1 MTPKVF
7 RSTKFVLAAR
17 NLQRS
22 GGRLWVSLFGIA
34 FATFLMCIQGS
45 LLYSFIRAASRVV
58 DSVDADLWIISKGTP
73 TFDYVSSIPERYA
86 ELALG
91 VEGVH
96 DAGRGIAGWSPIQR
110 PNGNKTLVMIIGV
123 EKKYQGQLPDVVD
136 MANAVGFAD
145 SGLVLDASDAS
156 RLGYDKFSSAVQIA
170 GRRGYLLAETSGFAS
185 FIGSPLI
192 FTSYVDA
199 HQYLNMDRTQT
210 SFIILHVSSGHDPA
224 SVRDVLRS
232 RFRDVDVWTSSELSW
247 RSRQFWLV
255 QTGAGGALT
264 TAAVLGFGIGLVLVA
279 QAIYG
284 ITAENIEEFA
294 TMKAMGAS
302 DRDVH
307 SVVLIQSLLCGIF
320 GGIFGLLAV
329 EPFSVV
335 LRVMVSWMTVPFWMY
350 LVVVGALAFLCI
362 LASLIAARPAVR
374 IEPARV
380 FRA

>member
-1 MTPKVF
+1 MARTLF
-7 RSTKFVLAAR
+7 RSMRVILAAR
-17 NLQRS
+17 NLRGS

-58 DSVDADLWIISKGTP
+58 DAVDADLWIVSKGTP
-73 TFDYVSSIPERYA
+73 TFDYVSPIPERYA

-96 DAGRGIAGWSPIQR
+96 DAGRGIAGWAPIRR
-110 PNGNKTLVMIIGV
+110 PNGDKTLVMVIGV
-123 EKKYQGQLPDVVD
+123 ERKYQGRLPSVVD
-136 MANAVGFAD
+136 FEDKIGFAD
-145 SGLVLDASDAS
+145 SGLVVDASDAS
-156 RLGYDKFSSAVQIA
+156 RLGYDEFSRSVQIA
-170 GRRGYLLAETSGFAS
+170 GRRGFMLAETKGFAS

-199 HQYLNMDRTQT
+199 HQYLHMDRTHT
-210 SFIILHVSSGHDPA
+210 SFIVLHVSRGYDPA
-224 SVRDVLRS
+224 LVRDSLRS
-232 RFRDVDVWTSSELSW
+232 RFIDVDVWMSSELSW

-264 TAAVLGFGIGLVLVA
+264 VAAVLGFGIGLILVA

-307 SVVLIQSLLCGIF
+307 SVVLVQSLICGIV

-329 EPFSVV
+329 EPFSAL
-335 LRVMVSWMTVPFWMY
+335 LRPMVSWMSVPFWMY
-350 LVVVGALAFLCI
+350 FAVIAALGLLCI
-362 LASLIAARPAVR
+362 LASLIAARPAMR
-374 IEPARV
+374 AEPARV